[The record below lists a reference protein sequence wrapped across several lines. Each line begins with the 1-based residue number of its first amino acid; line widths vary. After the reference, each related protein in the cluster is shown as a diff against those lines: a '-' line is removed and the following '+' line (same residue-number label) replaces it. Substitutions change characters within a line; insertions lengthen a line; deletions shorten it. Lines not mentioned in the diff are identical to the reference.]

1 MRKRL
6 FFLLL
11 LMACF
16 AGTWADELSEK
27 QAQELAK
34 SFVNSHF
41 GRKGGSDL
49 KSQGQVKGLGFYV
62 FNMTEKG
69 GFVIVSNESRSRP
82 IIGFSETGK
91 FDAGN
96 MPDNM
101 RAWLQGYADEIAWL
115 KKQLVDETATIANKS
130 KTRAGSHA
138 TDPIAPLVKT
148 QWNQD
153 KPYNN
158 LCPEYTSGQRSV
170 TGCVATAMA
179 QVMKKHNWPSASTK
193 DIPGYKPAGFNYQ
206 LSDLPVTTFDW
217 DNMKNTYT
225 GSETDATASAVA
237 TLMQYCGY
245 SVNMNYGPSSGAN
258 SANIATALKEYFDYN
273 TTTTTFVT
281 RSFYSYDKW
290 VDLIY
295 YELASGRPVLYGGQ
309 SSGGGH
315 EFVCDGYKNEKGTDY
330 FHINWGWGGS
340 NDEYYLLSVLNPYG
354 QQGAGGSSS
363 NDGFQY
369 GQDAVIGIQPSTGTG
384 TMSGITPN
392 VIDLKINSITLS
404 KSQITLGES
413 VTVTINVTN
422 NSSDEY
428 DGELVLLVNSTLD
441 ETKNFVIPSNTTQN
455 CTFDYTPTN
464 GGSYNF
470 KCALPN
476 NSGGYSWSNKPNAT
490 LTVLDEHPKNLTAS
504 DITSSSAVLSWTQDV
519 MVTTWVVDYK
529 ASSDAEFTRLNNI
542 GTNPYT
548 LTGLSPETQYTVK
561 VGSIV
566 GNVIKW
572 SPTIVFTTDATN
584 AVPKDI
590 TVSDITP
597 TSARI
602 SWTGNANSYNVQYAV
617 APEGSSS
624 SSRWLQY
631 DNNSASTRYS
641 FGLSEY
647 TWAVRYTS
655 DMVTGNTLTK
665 VAFYQTDANVNDIT
679 IDIYSGGDNAPTTLL
694 YTEVITPLSITGSY
708 AKLNE
713 VTLAHPVRITP
724 GKSLWISLTEAGQS
738 VIMCCSVSPEIPDN
752 QWVYYNGNWKNINE
766 ILTNHCPYGWMIRG
780 YIETVNYDEIQ
791 WTSTSCN
798 SNSYELNGLSPE
810 TDYMVKLQAVYDG
823 GMSKW
828 SESTSFTTTS
838 GIVLGDTE
846 NNTSVVSEASTT
858 TETNVILT
866 NRTLYKDGKWNT
878 ICLPFDVSDGN
889 ANDNITFSGTPLAG
903 ATVMEL
909 DVNGNYTNP
918 TGLASDGTLYL
929 NFKDVTKIVAG
940 TPYII
945 KWANDTQQPTIDSP
959 YFEGVN
965 IVKTMNDVEFT
976 GGKFVGTYKC
986 LTFQEDDT
994 TILFIGLN
1002 SKGESTLY
1010 YPKSGA
1016 TIGAQRAYFDLS
1028 VNPSGVRGFSLNFG
1042 NDDTKTGIISLT
1054 NDSGNQGE
1062 VWYDLSG
1069 RKFSGKPVRKGVYVQ
1084 NGKKVVIK

>member
-91 FDAGN
+91 FDADN

-115 KKQLVDETATIANKS
+115 KKQPVVETATVTKNS
-130 KTRAGSHA
+130 KTRAGSHV
-138 TDPIAPLVKT
+138 TTEIKPLVKT
-148 QWNQD
+148 QWNQRA
-153 KPYNN
+153 PYNN
-158 LCPEYTSGQRSV
+158 LCPEYISGERSV

-179 QVMKKHNWPSASTK
+179 QVMKYHNHPSAPTK
-193 DIPGYKPAGFNYQ
+193 VIPEYQTDSYHLQ
-206 LSDLPVTTFDW
+206 LSNLPITTFDW
-217 DNMKNTYT
+217 KNMSDTYT
-225 GSETDATASAVA
+225 GKETDATATAVA

-245 SVNMNYGPSSGAN
+245 SVKMDYGPSSGSN
-258 SANIATALKEYFDYN
+258 SINVATALKEYFDYKS
-273 TTTTTFVT
+273 TTQFVS
-281 RSFYSYDKW
+281 RSSYTYDKW

-295 YELASGRPVLYGGQ
+295 YELANKRPVVYGGQ

-315 EFVCDGYKNEKGTDY
+315 EFVCDGYKYENGTDY
-330 FHINWGWGGS
+330 FHINWGWGGQS
-340 NDEYYLLSVLNPYG
+340 DDYYVLSVLNPYEG
-354 QQGAGGSSS
+354 QGAGGSSS
-363 NDGFQY
+363 NDGFQF

-392 VIDLKINSITLS
+392 VINFKVNSITLS
-404 KSQITLGES
+404 KSQITIGES
-413 VTVTINVTN
+413 VNVTFNVTN
-422 NSSDEY
+422 NSSDVY
-428 DGELVLLVNSTLD
+428 DGELTLIINNAVGD
-441 ETKNFVIPSNTTQN
+441 GKMFVIPANTTQDCVIN
-455 CTFDYTPTN
+455 FTPS
-464 GGSYNF
+464 GAGSYII
-470 KCALPN
+470 KCGYPN
-476 NSGGYSWSNKPNAT
+476 ASGSYSFNHTPNAT
-490 LTVLDEHPKNLTAS
+490 LTVLDYFPKNLTAS
-504 DITSSSAVLSWTQDV
+504 SITSASAVLSWTQEV
-519 MVTTWVVDYK
+519 EVTSWVVDYK
-529 ASSDAEFTRLNNI
+529 ASNETEFTRLSNI

-548 LTGLSPETQYTVK
+548 LTGLLPETQYNVK
-561 VGSIV
+561 VGSVV
-566 GNVIKW
+566 GNLIKW
-572 SPTIVFTTDATN
+572 SSTITFTTDAIY
-584 AVPKDI
+584 AVPKNV

-602 SWTGNANSYNVQYAV
+602 SWTGNANSYNMQYAV
-617 APEGSSS
+617 APEGSNSNPK
-624 SSRWLQY
+624 WLKY
-631 DNNSASTRYS
+631 DNGTYETNFYFNNLT
-641 FGLSEY
+641 EY
-647 TWAVRYTS
+647 TWGVMYPGE
-655 DMVTGNTLTK
+655 MVDGNVLTK
-665 VAFYQTDANVNDIT
+665 VEFYENSNNSQNITVN
-679 IDIYSGGDNAPTTLL
+679 IYSGGDTAPGTLL
-694 YTEVITPLSITGSY
+694 KTMVVTPVMNGFHT
-708 AKLNE
+708 
-713 VTLAHPVRITP
+713 VTLSSPLEITS
-724 GKSLWISLTEAGQS
+724 GANLWITLTEAGEYP
-738 VIMCCSVSPEIPDN
+738 IICCETSPIVLNN
-752 QWVYYNGNWKNINE
+752 QWIFFNDNWHIANNLFAGGFE
-766 ILTNHCPYGWMIRG
+766 YGWMIRG
-780 YIETVNYDEIQ
+780 YIESQNNNEIQ
-791 WTSTSCN
+791 WTSTSCS

-810 TDYMVKLQAVYDG
+810 TDYMFKLQAVYNG

-1069 RKFSGKPVRKGVYVQ
+1069 RKLSGKPERKGVYVQ